1 MKLIISENQYNKLIL
16 ESSKDSL
23 TDFLSDLKEFASTV
37 IEKTQSE
44 VGINLK
50 MLTIWGAGVGGIMVP
65 LNEFIENGNFNLNDF
80 QTASILCA
88 TAAILYGE
96 SKGVINELVKVKELK
111 QQVQTALER
120 MFEHPTASESNR
132 IEFYDDYKAAC
143 EKYEAHKQQLRTKSV
158 EYKERVSL
166 GLVLVLFC
174 FDLILKLFRTGSQE
188 TAQHSHCT
196 TKETT
201 RNELLTIN
209 IFNSTET

>member
-65 LNEFIENGNFNLNDF
+65 LNEFIENGNFNLNNF

-88 TAAILYGE
+88 AAAILYGE
-96 SKGVINELVKVKELK
+96 SKGVINELVKVIKDEKVTEAFEVVLNKGVKLKRVFLDFVQSLNMTLSSVSNIMSYAFIIPILPLIWEISQTGVTSQGVKEIVIRLMSFGL
-111 QQVQTALER
+111 TAITGNTLREL
-120 MFEHPTASESNR
+120 FTKLINR
-132 IEFYDDYKAAC
+132 
-143 EKYEAHKQQLRTKSV
+143 
-158 EYKERVSL
+158 
-166 GLVLVLFC
+166 
-174 FDLILKLFRTGSQE
+174 FRD
-188 TAQHSHCT
+188 
-196 TKETT
+196 
-201 RNELLTIN
+201 
-209 IFNSTET
+209 

>member
-50 MLTIWGAGVGGIMVP
+50 MLAIWGAGVGGIMVP

-96 SKGVINELVKVKELK
+96 SKGVINELVKVIKDEKVTEAFEVVLNKGVKLKRVFLDFVQSLNMTLSSVSNIMSYAFIIPILPLIWEISQTGVTSQGIKEIVIRLMSFGL
-111 QQVQTALER
+111 TAITGNTLREL
-120 MFEHPTASESNR
+120 FTKLINR
-132 IEFYDDYKAAC
+132 
-143 EKYEAHKQQLRTKSV
+143 
-158 EYKERVSL
+158 
-166 GLVLVLFC
+166 
-174 FDLILKLFRTGSQE
+174 FRD
-188 TAQHSHCT
+188 
-196 TKETT
+196 
-201 RNELLTIN
+201 
-209 IFNSTET
+209 

>member
-96 SKGVINELVKVKELK
+96 SKGVINELVKVIKDEKVTDAFEVVLNKGVKLKRVFLDFVQSLNMTLSSVSNIMSYAFIIPILPLIWEISQTGVTSQGIKEIVIRLMSFGL
-111 QQVQTALER
+111 TAITGNTLREL
-120 MFEHPTASESNR
+120 FTKLINR
-132 IEFYDDYKAAC
+132 
-143 EKYEAHKQQLRTKSV
+143 
-158 EYKERVSL
+158 
-166 GLVLVLFC
+166 
-174 FDLILKLFRTGSQE
+174 FRD
-188 TAQHSHCT
+188 
-196 TKETT
+196 
-201 RNELLTIN
+201 
-209 IFNSTET
+209 

>member
-65 LNEFIENGNFNLNDF
+65 LNEFIENGNFNLNNF

-88 TAAILYGE
+88 AAAILYGE
-96 SKGVINELVKVKELK
+96 SKGVINELVKVIKDEKVTEAFEVVLNKGVKLKRVFLDFVQSLNMTLSSVSNIMSYAFIIPILPLIWEISQTGVSSQRVKEIVIRLMSFGL
-111 QQVQTALER
+111 TAITGNTLREL
-120 MFEHPTASESNR
+120 FTKLINR
-132 IEFYDDYKAAC
+132 
-143 EKYEAHKQQLRTKSV
+143 
-158 EYKERVSL
+158 
-166 GLVLVLFC
+166 
-174 FDLILKLFRTGSQE
+174 FRD
-188 TAQHSHCT
+188 
-196 TKETT
+196 
-201 RNELLTIN
+201 
-209 IFNSTET
+209 

>member
-65 LNEFIENGNFNLNDF
+65 LNEFIENGYFYLNNF

-88 TAAILYGE
+88 AAAILYGE
-96 SKGVINELVKVKELK
+96 SKGVINELVKVIKDEKVTEAFEVVLNKGVKLKRVFLDFVQSLNMTLSSVSNIMSYAFIIPILPLIWEISQTGVTSQGVKEIVIRLMSFGL
-111 QQVQTALER
+111 TAITGNTLREL
-120 MFEHPTASESNR
+120 FTKLINR
-132 IEFYDDYKAAC
+132 
-143 EKYEAHKQQLRTKSV
+143 
-158 EYKERVSL
+158 
-166 GLVLVLFC
+166 
-174 FDLILKLFRTGSQE
+174 FRD
-188 TAQHSHCT
+188 
-196 TKETT
+196 
-201 RNELLTIN
+201 
-209 IFNSTET
+209 

>member
-50 MLTIWGAGVGGIMVP
+50 MLAIWGAGIGGIMVP
-65 LNEFIENGNFNLNDF
+65 LNEFIENGNFNLNEF

-96 SKGVINELVKVKELK
+96 SKGVINQLVKVIKDEKVTEAFEVVLNKGVKLKRVFLDFVQSLNMTLSSVSNIMSYAFIIPILPLIWEISQTGVTSQGIKEIVIRLMSFGL
-111 QQVQTALER
+111 TAITGNTLREL
-120 MFEHPTASESNR
+120 FTKLINR
-132 IEFYDDYKAAC
+132 
-143 EKYEAHKQQLRTKSV
+143 
-158 EYKERVSL
+158 
-166 GLVLVLFC
+166 
-174 FDLILKLFRTGSQE
+174 FRD
-188 TAQHSHCT
+188 
-196 TKETT
+196 
-201 RNELLTIN
+201 
-209 IFNSTET
+209 

>member
-50 MLTIWGAGVGGIMVP
+50 MLAIWGAGVGGIMVP

-96 SKGVINELVKVKELK
+96 SKGVINQLVKVIKDEKVTEAFEVVLNKGVKLKRVFLDFVQSLNMTLSSVSNIMSYAFIIPILPLIWEISQTGVTSQGIKEIVIRLMSFGL
-111 QQVQTALER
+111 TAITGNTLREL
-120 MFEHPTASESNR
+120 FTKLINR
-132 IEFYDDYKAAC
+132 
-143 EKYEAHKQQLRTKSV
+143 
-158 EYKERVSL
+158 
-166 GLVLVLFC
+166 
-174 FDLILKLFRTGSQE
+174 FRD
-188 TAQHSHCT
+188 
-196 TKETT
+196 
-201 RNELLTIN
+201 
-209 IFNSTET
+209 

>member
-65 LNEFIENGNFNLNDF
+65 LNEFIENGNFNLNNF

-88 TAAILYGE
+88 AAAILYGE
-96 SKGVINELVKVKELK
+96 SKGVINELVKIIKDEKVTDAFEVVLSKGVKLKRVFLDFIQSLNMTLSSVSNVMSYAFIIPILPLIWEISQTGVTSQGVKEIVIRLMSFGL
-111 QQVQTALER
+111 TAITGNTLREL
-120 MFEHPTASESNR
+120 FTKLINR
-132 IEFYDDYKAAC
+132 
-143 EKYEAHKQQLRTKSV
+143 
-158 EYKERVSL
+158 
-166 GLVLVLFC
+166 
-174 FDLILKLFRTGSQE
+174 FRD
-188 TAQHSHCT
+188 
-196 TKETT
+196 
-201 RNELLTIN
+201 
-209 IFNSTET
+209 

>member
-96 SKGVINELVKVKELK
+96 SKGVINELVKVIKDEKVTDAFEVVLNKGVKLKRVFLDFIQSLNMTLSSVSNIMSYAFIIPILPLIWEISQTGVTSQGIKEIVIRLMSFGL
-111 QQVQTALER
+111 TAITGNTLREL
-120 MFEHPTASESNR
+120 FTKLINR
-132 IEFYDDYKAAC
+132 
-143 EKYEAHKQQLRTKSV
+143 
-158 EYKERVSL
+158 
-166 GLVLVLFC
+166 
-174 FDLILKLFRTGSQE
+174 FRD
-188 TAQHSHCT
+188 
-196 TKETT
+196 
-201 RNELLTIN
+201 
-209 IFNSTET
+209 

>member
-96 SKGVINELVKVKELK
+96 SKGVINELVKIIKDEKVTDAFEVVLSKGIKLKKVFLDFIQSLNMTLSSVSNIMSYAFIIPILPLIWEISQTGVTSQGIKEIVIRLMSFGL
-111 QQVQTALER
+111 TAITGNTLREL
-120 MFEHPTASESNR
+120 FTKLINR
-132 IEFYDDYKAAC
+132 
-143 EKYEAHKQQLRTKSV
+143 
-158 EYKERVSL
+158 
-166 GLVLVLFC
+166 
-174 FDLILKLFRTGSQE
+174 FRD
-188 TAQHSHCT
+188 
-196 TKETT
+196 
-201 RNELLTIN
+201 
-209 IFNSTET
+209 

>member
-88 TAAILYGE
+88 AAAILYGE
-96 SKGVINELVKVKELK
+96 SKGVINELVKIIKDEKVTDAFEVVLSKGVKLKRVFLDFIQSLNMTLSSVSNVMSYAFIIPILPLIWEISQTGVTSQGVKEIVIRLMSFGL
-111 QQVQTALER
+111 TAITGNTLREL
-120 MFEHPTASESNR
+120 FTKLINR
-132 IEFYDDYKAAC
+132 
-143 EKYEAHKQQLRTKSV
+143 
-158 EYKERVSL
+158 
-166 GLVLVLFC
+166 
-174 FDLILKLFRTGSQE
+174 FRD
-188 TAQHSHCT
+188 
-196 TKETT
+196 
-201 RNELLTIN
+201 
-209 IFNSTET
+209 

>member
-65 LNEFIENGNFNLNDF
+65 LNEFIENGDFNLNDF

-96 SKGVINELVKVKELK
+96 SKGVINELVKIIKDEKVTDAFEVVLSKGIKLKKVFLDFIQSLNMTLSSVSNIMSYAFIIPILPLIWEISQTGVTSQGIKEIVIRLMSFGL
-111 QQVQTALER
+111 TAITGNTLREL
-120 MFEHPTASESNR
+120 FTKLINR
-132 IEFYDDYKAAC
+132 
-143 EKYEAHKQQLRTKSV
+143 
-158 EYKERVSL
+158 
-166 GLVLVLFC
+166 
-174 FDLILKLFRTGSQE
+174 FRD
-188 TAQHSHCT
+188 
-196 TKETT
+196 
-201 RNELLTIN
+201 
-209 IFNSTET
+209 